1 MSQAD
6 WNPVIQ
12 KSNINK
18 AYDEFW
24 SKYNAIFEQ
33 KFPLHRTRF
42 NKNVHK
48 LQNFMTNGLL
58 VSRNTKNVL
67 HKTSIADPT
76 DANIKKYKDFKT
88 IYQRVSRAAKK
99 LYFSSKLEANVNNP
113 KKTWETLNEIL
124 GKNKKSE
131 TLDKICKNG
140 VTVTDPVE
148 IANCFNTFFTAVGQQ
163 ISDSV
168 PPVQKKP

>member
-1 MSQAD
+1 MSQVD

-12 KSNINK
+12 KSNINE

-33 KFPLHRTRF
+33 KFPLRRTRF

-99 LYFSSKLEANVNNP
+99 LYFSSKLEANASNP
-113 KKTWETLNEIL
+113 KKH
-124 GKNKKSE
+124 GK
-131 TLDKICKNG
+131 L
-140 VTVTDPVE
+140 
-148 IANCFNTFFTAVGQQ
+148 
-163 ISDSV
+163 
-168 PPVQKKP
+168 

>member
-12 KSNINK
+12 KSNINE

-33 KFPLHRTRF
+33 KFPLRRTRF

-76 DANIKKYKDFKT
+76 
-88 IYQRVSRAAKK
+88 QRM
-99 LYFSSKLEANVNNP
+99 
-113 KKTWETLNEIL
+113 
-124 GKNKKSE
+124 
-131 TLDKICKNG
+131 
-140 VTVTDPVE
+140 
-148 IANCFNTFFTAVGQQ
+148 Q
-163 ISDSV
+163 I
-168 PPVQKKP
+168 